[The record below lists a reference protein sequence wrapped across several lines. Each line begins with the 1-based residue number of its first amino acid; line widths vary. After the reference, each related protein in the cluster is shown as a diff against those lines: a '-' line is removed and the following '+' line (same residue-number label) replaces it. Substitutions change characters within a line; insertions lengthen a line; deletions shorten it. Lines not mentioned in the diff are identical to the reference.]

1 MLDVSSL
8 QLWDLSTFIISVQLL
23 EGKKRMEIEYTHAI
37 PPLPPDCCFQ
47 GQTGCKE
54 VQKHHVNSCSLT
66 PVGLLELYWKPA
78 QGQLLSSSTNARAL
92 DDLYIPTGVLWILS
106 TRFIFHTQ
114 DTFWH
119 GFMILWGIF
128 SICHIQ
134 HYLSTV

>member
-23 EGKKRMEIEYTHAI
+23 EGKKRMEVEYIHAI

-47 GQTGCKE
+47 GQTGCKK
-54 VQKHHVNSCSLT
+54 VQKDHVNSCSLT
-66 PVGLLELYWKPA
+66 PASLLEL
-78 QGQLLSSSTNARAL
+78 L
-92 DDLYIPTGVLWILS
+92 DDLYIPTGVWQILS

-119 GFMILWGIF
+119 GFMILWGVFLFVVF
-128 SICHIQ
+128 SIIQ
-134 HYLSTV
+134 AQRR